1 LEYWGDQ
8 IEEGENGR
16 AYGMHGTEDKT
27 MLWLVGRP
35 ERERL
40 LGRDRQDDGIKI
52 DLKEKGW

>member
-1 LEYWGDQ
+1 
-8 IEEGENGR
+8 
-16 AYGMHGTEDKT
+16 MHGTEDKT